1 VGARFRHSS
10 ATYDVPMSMHFGR
23 SLRAQFG
30 TDAQNNC
37 LHGSDSRAKAERET
51 QLIFGGVAAETI
63 ETDKN

>member
-1 VGARFRHSS
+1 M
-10 ATYDVPMSMHFGR
+10 PIHFGR